1 MTAPVIRLELEINP
15 GRATEFICGVCG
27 SRRARQGICA
37 DLISGDLQ
45 FSICVEC
52 AAAGPQKAAKNIR
65 ERVKYLR
72 FRAVELEQLA
82 AALSR
87 AKSGP
92 LTRVFEAAAIIGRE
106 E

>member
-1 MTAPVIRLELEINP
+1 MTTPVIRLELEINP
-15 GRATEFICGVCG
+15 GRAIEFICGVCG

-52 AAAGPQKAAKNIR
+52 AAAGPQKSAKNLR
-65 ERVKYLR
+65 KRVKYLR
-72 FRAVELEQLA
+72 IRAFKLERFA

-92 LTRVFEAAAIIGRE
+92 LTRVFEAAAVIGRE